1 MPESDLFDNSRALE
15 NRPLADRMRPRN
27 LDEFSGQAHI
37 VGQGKPLR
45 SAIQSDRI
53 HSMVLWG
60 PPGTGKTTLASL
72 IASHS
77 GAKFLKLSAVLAGVR
92 DIRAAVDEAR
102 SIRKSEERG
111 TLLFIDEVHRF
122 NKGQQD
128 ALLPHV
134 EDGTLVF
141 VGATT
146 ENPSFELNNALLS
159 RARTYVLRRLEPSDL
174 SQVIERALADR
185 ERGLG
190 DRAIRVRSCTPSRR
204 GSVVALGL
212 GHGDVGRGRRGRG
225 DRAFDR
231 HDVAVLE
238 RGRVLAAAF
247 CAGERLLGH
256 PGVGACARAVV
267 LGCHVETSVRVSEA
281 LL

>member
-111 TLLFIDEVHRF
+111 TLLFIDECTDST
-122 NKGQQD
+122 KGSRMPCCPMWRMERWFS
-128 ALLPHV
+128 LVPPRKIPHSV
-134 EDGTLVF
+134 
-141 VGATT
+141 
-146 ENPSFELNNALLS
+146 NNALLS
-159 RARTYVLRRLEPSDL
+159 RARTYVLRRLEPSD
-174 SQVIERALADR
+174 
-185 ERGLG
+185 
-190 DRAIRVRSCTPSRR
+190 
-204 GSVVALGL
+204 
-212 GHGDVGRGRRGRG
+212 
-225 DRAFDR
+225 
-231 HDVAVLE
+231 
-238 RGRVLAAAF
+238 
-247 CAGERLLGH
+247 
-256 PGVGACARAVV
+256 
-267 LGCHVETSVRVSEA
+267 CHK
-281 LL
+281 